1 MQKEMMFKEKTFIIV
16 DIYCYDSFSTTGG
29 AITQV
34 ILRFRRV
41 SQFSHET
48 IRLKNINHDTP
59 TVRNPT
65 SRAWFIS
72 SAFRQQNYL
81 NKVIVDHNHMVCSYK

>member
-1 MQKEMMFKEKTFIIV
+1 MQTEMMFKEKTFIIV

-41 SQFSHET
+41 SQ
-48 IRLKNINHDTP
+48 
-59 TVRNPT
+59 V
-65 SRAWFIS
+65 
-72 SAFRQQNYL
+72 
-81 NKVIVDHNHMVCSYK
+81 